1 MKTKQ
6 EQDEKEAEVSRAE
19 MQRDLKRLEKLNGEL
34 EAEVKR
40 LMSEIE
46 IRDKRNQAE
55 LKTIE

>member
-46 IRDKRNQAE
+46 IRDERNQAE

>member
-40 LMSEIE
+40 LMGEIE